1 MTALKI
7 ALLGACGSGTSQLAR
22 RLAAALAERRIRAD
36 LVVAETIPPDAQIP
50 DFQLVFLMGLGRV
63 PAESESAQ
71 RLADELIRAA
81 LLQTQTPYR
90 VIYGSEEQ
98 RLAKVLQ
105 AVHQI
110 SALAADGPPQKPDA
124 APNTSALPWSCD
136 HCSDP
141 ACERR
146 LLTDL
151 LAQRT
156 GLTIGAPASA

>member
-1 MTALKI
+1 MRALKI
-7 ALLGACGSGTSQLAR
+7 ALLGACGSGTSKLAR
-22 RLAAALAERRIRAD
+22 RLSAALAAGRIRAD
-36 LVVAETIPPDAQIP
+36 LVVAETITPDAKIR
-50 DFQLVFLMGLGRV
+50 DCQLVFLMGLG
-63 PAESESAQ
+63 SASAATARTQ

-81 LLQTQTPYR
+81 LLQTQTPYC

-98 RLAKVLQ
+98 RLAQVLQ

-110 SALAADGPPQKPDA
+110 SALAAHCPPQKPDA

-156 GLTIGAPASA
+156 GLTIGAPASS

>member
-1 MTALKI
+1 MRALKI
-7 ALLGACGSGTSQLAR
+7 ALLGACGSGTSKLAH
-22 RLAAALAERRIRAD
+22 RLTAALAERRIQAD
-36 LVVAETIPPDAQIP
+36 LVIAETATPDAKIR
-50 DFQLVFLMGLGRV
+50 DCQLVFLMGLGRV
-63 PAESESAQ
+63 PADRASAQ

-81 LLQTQTPYR
+81 LLQTQTPYC
-90 VIYGSEEQ
+90 VIYGSDAQ
-98 RLAKVLQ
+98 HLAQVLR

-110 SALAADGPPQKPDA
+110 SALAADGPPQKPDVA
-124 APNTSALPWSCD
+124 SNTSALPWSCD